1 MTAYATVPAGKN
13 RARDTSYGLALFGVH
28 LAFMP
33 LLVLLLPRRVEALAE
48 GDAATALSRLLLL
61 GAVAASFSNIAAGV
75 FSDRWL
81 KSKGSRRGPLLV
93 GLALLAA
100 SYLGLAAATSLP
112 ALTMAII
119 AFQVGLNATMS
130 PVSALLTDYIP
141 NVEKGRIAGLA
152 NAALPLSSA
161 AIAPLAWV
169 FPRDSS
175 TAFAVV
181 GAISVACC
189 IPMAALWPFKLAVQT
204 AEPLASSEQ
213 VVSSEVRRDFA
224 LAWLARMLMQ
234 LGAAFIIGYLYIF
247 VMARFGTPEASA
259 SVGVG
264 ERLGVLSL
272 AATAIAVLSAL
283 ASGRISDRLGARRP
297 PLAIAAIAAGLALA
311 VLGTLPGWIAFIA
324 AYALFHAALAA
335 FLALDT
341 ALVAEMLAAH
351 PRRAALLGVMNLTN
365 TVPAV
370 LAPGIALF
378 VLERDPLVAALA
390 AALTFCAVGC
400 GVGAVAVLC
409 IRSVR

>member
-1 MTAYATVPAGKN
+1 MTAGASALADSTRV
-13 RARDTSYGLALFGVH
+13 RDASYGLALFGVH

-33 LLVLLLPRRVEALAE
+33 LLVLLLPRRVELLA
-48 GDAATALSRLLLL
+48 GSDAATALSWILLF
-61 GAVAASFSNIAAGV
+61 GALAASVSNIAAGV

-81 KSKGSRRGPLLV
+81 ERNGSRRGPVIL
-93 GLALLAA
+93 GLAMLAVG
-100 SYLGLAAATSLP
+100 YLGLAAATSLVV
-112 ALTMAII
+112 LTAAII

-141 NVEKGRIAGLA
+141 NAEKGRIAGLA

-175 TAFAVV
+175 AAFLLV
-181 GAISVACC
+181 GAIAVACC
-189 IPMAALWPFKLAVQT
+189 IPLVALWPFRLAVQ
-204 AEPLASSEQ
+204 AAPALPLTDPISSA
-213 VVSSEVRRDFA
+213 VRRDFA
-224 LAWLARMLMQ
+224 LAWLARMLIQ
-234 LGAAFIIGYLYIF
+234 LGAAFIIGYLYVF
-247 VMARFGTPEASA
+247 VMARFGATQAPAAA
-259 SVGVG
+259 SVGS
-264 ERLGVLSL
+264 RLGVLSL
-272 AATAIAVLSAL
+272 AATAIATLSAL
-283 ASGRISDRLGARRP
+283 ASGQISDRLGARRL
-297 PLAIAAIAAGLALA
+297 PLAIAAIVAGLALA
-311 VLGTLPGWIAFIA
+311 VLGALPGWIPFIA
-324 AYALFHAALAA
+324 AYALFHAALAG

-378 VLERDPLVAALA
+378 VLERDPMVAALA
-390 AALTFCAVGC
+390 ETLTICAIGCGIAALAV
-400 GVGAVAVLC
+400 VC

>member
-1 MTAYATVPAGKN
+1 MIAGASALADST
-13 RARDTSYGLALFGVH
+13 RVRDASYGLALFGVH

-33 LLVLLLPRRVEALAE
+33 LLVLLLPRRVELLAG
-48 GDAATALSRLLLL
+48 GDAATALSWILLF
-61 GAVAASFSNIAAGV
+61 GALAASVSNIAAGV

-81 KSKGSRRGPLLV
+81 ERNGSRRGPVIL
-93 GLALLAA
+93 GLAMMAA
-100 SYLGLAAATSLP
+100 GYLGLAAANSLLV
-112 ALTMAII
+112 LTAAII

-141 NVEKGRIAGLA
+141 NAEKGRIAGLA

-161 AIAPLAWV
+161 AIAPLVWV

-175 TAFAVV
+175 AAFLLV
-181 GAISVACC
+181 GAIAVACC
-189 IPMAALWPFKLAVQT
+189 IPMVALWPFRLAAQV
-204 AEPLASSEQ
+204 APALPLPDPI
-213 VVSSEVRRDFA
+213 VSSAVRRDFA

-234 LGAAFIIGYLYIF
+234 LGAAFIIGYLYVF
-247 VMARFGTPEASA
+247 VMARFGATQAPA
-259 SVGVG
+259 SVGS
-264 ERLGVLSL
+264 RLGVLSL
-272 AATAIAVLSAL
+272 AATAIATLSAL
-283 ASGRISDRLGARRP
+283 ASGQISDRLGARRL
-297 PLAIAAIAAGLALA
+297 PLAIAAIVAGLALA
-311 VLGTLPGWIAFIA
+311 VLGALPGWIPFIA
-324 AYALFHAALAA
+324 AYALFHAALAG

-378 VLERDPLVAALA
+378 VLERDPMVTALAETLTICAIGCGIAALA
-390 AALTFCAVGC
+390 V
-400 GVGAVAVLC
+400 VC